1 MQPID
6 GTCAVRVVSSH
17 QPSQPV
23 LPPLLTLLL
32 RVRVSPLRDE
42 TQVWYLLV
50 SGPSASAST
59 LQTSPFV
66 DHSVSLPGE
75 EGVPA
80 AAPRRQPRYKA
91 RREVAQQPD
100 TSAGQG

>member
-1 MQPID
+1 S
-6 GTCAVRVVSSH
+6 RVEPPAESASSTAPADPPAAGASVSIA
-17 QPSQPV
+17 
-23 LPPLLTLLL
+23 
-32 RVRVSPLRDE
+32 RRD
-42 TQVWYLLV
+42 